1 MTRQGIHFDKRGYA
15 MKDPMIERE
24 GKLII
29 EFNGRQ
35 YQMMHDEESGTN
47 SFIGGVEDDLE
58 KLRLAYAKEVSEE
71 WIEADK
77 RGAYWYERPYCIGTK
92 AAEALG
98 AKIIEYE
105 DEKYRTFYDDGTP
118 ILY

>member
-1 MTRQGIHFDKRGYA
+1 MEDS
-15 MKDPMIERE
+15 MIERE
-24 GKLII
+24 GKLIV

-35 YQMMHDEESGTN
+35 YRMIHDEASGIYK
-47 SFIGGVEDDLE
+47 FIGDSEKDVEE
-58 KLRLAYAKEVSEE
+58 LRLSYAKENSKE
-71 WIEADK
+71 WKEADD
-77 RGAYWYERPYCIGTK
+77 RGDYWYERPYHIGKK

-105 DEKYRTFYDDGTP
+105 DEVYRTFNDDGTP

>member
-1 MTRQGIHFDKRGYA
+1 MGNT
-15 MKDPMIERE
+15 MIERE

-29 EFNGRQ
+29 EFKGRQ
-35 YQMMHDEESGTN
+35 YQMMHDEESGIN

-77 RGAYWYERPYCIGTK
+77 RGAYWYERPYHIGKK

-98 AKIIEYE
+98 AKIIDYE
-105 DEKYRTFYDDGTP
+105 DEVYRKFNDDGIP

>member
-1 MTRQGIHFDKRGYA
+1 MEDS
-15 MKDPMIERE
+15 MIERE

-35 YQMMHDEESGTN
+35 YQMMHDEESGTD
-47 SFIGGVEDDLE
+47 SFIGGIEDDLE

-77 RGAYWYERPYCIGTK
+77 RGDYWYERPYHIGMK
-92 AAEALG
+92 VAEALG

-105 DEKYRTFYDDGTP
+105 DEVYRTFNDDGTP

>member
-35 YQMMHDEESGTN
+35 YKMMHDEE
-47 SFIGGVEDDLE
+47 
-58 KLRLAYAKEVSEE
+58 
-71 WIEADK
+71 
-77 RGAYWYERPYCIGTK
+77 
-92 AAEALG
+92 
-98 AKIIEYE
+98 
-105 DEKYRTFYDDGTP
+105 
-118 ILY
+118 

>member
-1 MTRQGIHFDKRGYA
+1 
-15 MKDPMIERE
+15 MIERE

-77 RGAYWYERPYCIGTK
+77 RGAYWYERPYHIGKK

-98 AKIIEYE
+98 AKIIDYE
-105 DEKYRTFYDDGTP
+105 DEVYRKFNDDGIP